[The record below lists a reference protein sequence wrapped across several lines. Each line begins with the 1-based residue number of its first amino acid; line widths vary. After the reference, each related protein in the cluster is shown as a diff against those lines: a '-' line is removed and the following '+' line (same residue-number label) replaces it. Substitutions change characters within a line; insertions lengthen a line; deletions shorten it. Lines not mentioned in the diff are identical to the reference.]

1 MYTVQN
7 KNDIRYKTTHD
18 TIRNVYKELLSQK
31 NYLLISVT
39 EICKLAKINRGT
51 FYIHYEDS
59 QAVMA
64 EFENEIYQQIVSFI
78 DNAMKMNQP
87 HHELSSTVSNY
98 LKTEDGDFLDKVL
111 NGIYGSGSLYLKICD
126 YISTSISPTFIN
138 GGQLSKREAEIL
150 SIFLANGAVAVFR
163 DWHKNGYKNLDK
175 EYKFSSNLVDSIMEL
190 YGITFSSK

>member
-18 TIRNVYKELLSQK
+18 NIRKVYKELLSQK
-31 NYLLISVT
+31 NYLQISVT
-39 EICKLAKINRGT
+39 EICKLANINRGT

-59 QAVMA
+59 QAVMI
-64 EFENEIYQQIVSFI
+64 EFENEIYQQIVCFI
-78 DNAMKMNQP
+78 DDAMKMNQP
-87 HHELSSTVSNY
+87 HHELSTTVSNY

-126 YISTSISPTFIN
+126 YISSSISPVFIN
-138 GGQLSKREAEIL
+138 GGKLTKREAELL
-150 SIFLANGAVAVFR
+150 SIFLANGAAAVFH
-163 DWHKNGYKNLDK
+163 DWNKHGYKNLIK

-190 YGITFSSK
+190 YGIAFS